1 MLTVGLYW
9 TLAFV
14 ISACKEGSIAGNDAD
29 GFVTLEERSGLNF
42 SVSSL
47 KSSDLLS
54 GRFESFL
61 EDFAGGFAGGSAGGC
76 VELNRD
82 SAFVGSR

>member
-1 MLTVGLYW
+1 M
-9 TLAFV
+9 
-14 ISACKEGSIAGNDAD
+14 
-29 GFVTLEERSGLNF
+29 
-42 SVSSL
+42 SSL